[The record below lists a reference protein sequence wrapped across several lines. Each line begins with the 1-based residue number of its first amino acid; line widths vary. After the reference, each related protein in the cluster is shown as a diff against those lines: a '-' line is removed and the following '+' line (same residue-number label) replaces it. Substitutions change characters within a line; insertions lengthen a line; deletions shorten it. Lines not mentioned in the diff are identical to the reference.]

1 MNGESTRQKK
11 VGRQIQRDLGKI
23 FQESS
28 RELFA
33 GKMIT
38 VTRVRMSPDL
48 SLARV
53 YLSVFPQVTPEEF
66 DALVNVHKK
75 EIRYRLGQLL
85 RHQLRSIPEL
95 AFFLDDS
102 LDYIDK
108 IDDLLK
114 KDLGGHDEV

>member
-23 FQESS
+23 FQEAS

-33 GKMIT
+33 GRMIT

-53 YLSVFPQVTPEEF
+53 YLSVFPQVQQEEF
-66 DALVNVHKK
+66 DVLVNVHKK
-75 EIRYRLGQLL
+75 EIRYRLGQYL
-85 RHQLRSIPEL
+85 RNQLRSIPEL

-102 LDYIDK
+102 LDYIDR

-114 KDLGGHDEV
+114 E

>member
-11 VGRQIQRDLGKI
+11 VARQVQRDLGDL
-23 FQESS
+23 FREASQ
-28 RELFA
+28 ELFG

-53 YLSVFPQVTPEEF
+53 YLSVFPPVNREQF

-75 EIRYRLGQLL
+75 EMRFRLGQRM

-102 LDYIDK
+102 LDYIER
-108 IDDLLK
+108 IDDLLNK
-114 KDLGGHDEV
+114 

>member
-1 MNGESTRQKK
+1 MDRESTRQKK
-11 VGRQIQRDLGKI
+11 VGRQIQRDLGGI
-23 FQESS
+23 FREVSQ
-28 RELFA
+28 ELFG

-48 SLARV
+48 MLARV
-53 YLSVFPQVTPEEF
+53 YLSVFPPVGQETF

-75 EIRYRLGQLL
+75 EIRYRLGRLL
-85 RHQLRSIPEL
+85 RNQLRAIPEL

-114 KDLGGHDEV
+114 K

>member
-1 MNGESTRQKK
+1 MEREHTRQKK
-11 VGRQIQRDLGKI
+11 VARQVQRDLGEI
-23 FQESS
+23 FRRAS

-33 GKMIT
+33 GRMIT

-53 YLSVFPQVTPEEF
+53 YLSVFPPVQEEAF

-75 EIRYRLGQLL
+75 EIRYRLGQSL
-85 RHQLRSIPEL
+85 RNQLRSIPEL
-95 AFFLDDS
+95 AFFLDDT
-102 LDYIDK
+102 LDYIER

-114 KDLGGHDEV
+114 E

>member
-1 MNGESTRQKK
+1 MSGESTRQKK
-11 VGRQIQRDLGKI
+11 VARQVQRDLGDI
-23 FQESS
+23 FREAS

-53 YLSVFPQVTPEEF
+53 YLSVFPPVEQEAF

-75 EIRYRLGQLL
+75 EIRYRLG
-85 RHQLRSIPEL
+85 RRVRNQLRTIPEL

-102 LDYIDK
+102 LDYIER

-114 KDLGGHDEV
+114 